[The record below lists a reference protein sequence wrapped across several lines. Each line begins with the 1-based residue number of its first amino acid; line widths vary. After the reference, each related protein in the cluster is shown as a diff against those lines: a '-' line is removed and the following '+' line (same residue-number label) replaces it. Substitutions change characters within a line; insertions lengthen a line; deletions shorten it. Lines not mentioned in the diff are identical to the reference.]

1 MNTTLLLFFLIFSI
15 SVLVSVGL
23 FLIRRR
29 FGPCRKDQECL
40 HTSVFSF
47 FTTLYAFFIG
57 FSIVTL
63 WSTFLTT
70 QANVNRE
77 ADGLMVAY
85 YTSRSLP
92 NSEAFRQSLQAYV
105 KTVLEDEWPQM
116 EKDSMSQTAS
126 HRFDDVLDKFSALS
140 GDSAKLQGI
149 FTSLTEAGRQRLFR
163 STTVK
168 GNLYPTVWIILFFGF
183 GSVVFGLY
191 LLNRQPTI
199 VSLIF
204 EFMVVFIV
212 LTCLLFIYDINT
224 PFSGFIT
231 VQPDAFQVVYHK
243 MLRLP

>member
-15 SVLVSVGL
+15 SILVSGGL

-70 QANVNRE
+70 QANVSRE
-77 ADGLMVAY
+77 ADGIMVAY
-85 YTSRSLP
+85 YASRPLP
-92 NSEAFRQSLQAYV
+92 NSEAFRQSLQSYV
-105 KTVLEDEWPQM
+105 KSVLDDEWPQM
-116 EKDSMSQTAS
+116 QQDSMSQAAS
-126 HRFDDVLDKFSALS
+126 QRFDEVLEKYFVLS
-140 GDSAKLQGI
+140 GDSDKLRGI
-149 FTSLTEAGRQRLFR
+149 FNSLAEAGRQRLSR
-163 STTVK
+163 ATTVK

-204 EFMVVFIV
+204 EFMVFFMV

-231 VQPDAFQVVYHK
+231 VQPDAFQAVYHK